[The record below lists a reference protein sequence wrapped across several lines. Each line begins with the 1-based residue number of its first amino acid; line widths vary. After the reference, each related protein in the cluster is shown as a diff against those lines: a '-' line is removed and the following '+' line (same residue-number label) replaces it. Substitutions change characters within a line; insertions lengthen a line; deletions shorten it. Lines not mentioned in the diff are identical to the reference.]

1 MSTPEQQA
9 SDGPRRVVRAPE
21 RGLLGGVCVGLGEH
35 LGIPVPAVRLM
46 FAALASWRLLGVV
59 TYFLLWLLLPRTAED
74 AESPGLAAATRRG
87 LRTKATKQ
95 TVRDAAPHL
104 GEAAAIAMVGGGLA
118 WLVQWFGWGI
128 PDAWFTI
135 GILLAAGATLVWWQ
149 ADRSSA
155 SGIDLSRGPLGLIEP
170 LVRHWTTVLS
180 LVVGLLSVA
189 VAIGMIT
196 TMIPGVGD
204 VGRTLL
210 AIGLAVAALFLL
222 TGPWLLRVRRAF
234 TVARED
240 KLISDA
246 RADMAAHLHD
256 SVLQT
261 LALIQRQA
269 QDSAEVVRLA
279 RRQERELR
287 EWLYGEE
294 IPAETLKAALTS
306 AAQDVEDNFAVTV
319 ESVVVGDVELDARL
333 AELVRAAR
341 EAMWNA
347 AKHSG
352 APAVDVYAE
361 VEEDGVTIFVRDRGS
376 GFDVEAI
383 PEGRM
388 GIERSIMERVRRHH
402 GVARIRSSAETGTE
416 VMLEMKR

>member
-1 MSTPEQQA
+1 M
-9 SDGPRRVVRAPE
+9 
-21 RGLLGGVCVGLGEH
+21 
-35 LGIPVPAVRLM
+35 
-46 FAALASWRLLGVV
+46 
-59 TYFLLWLLLPRTAED
+59 
-74 AESPGLAAATRRG
+74 
-87 LRTKATKQ
+87 
-95 TVRDAAPHL
+95 
-104 GEAAAIAMVGGGLA
+104 
-118 WLVQWFGWGI
+118 
-128 PDAWFTI
+128 
-135 GILLAAGATLVWWQ
+135 
-149 ADRSSA
+149 
-155 SGIDLSRGPLGLIEP
+155 
-170 LVRHWTTVLS
+170 
-180 LVVGLLSVA
+180 VGLLSVA